1 MADNASKSTVEITGD
16 IVAAYLGNNTI
27 GAAQLPELI
36 EAVHKSLRSISDA
49 PAAAGEAPAPDA
61 SVEGKRGPGRPRKA
75 DPQGTAAP
83 EAAPAKTSRR
93 PGRRPAIPRF
103 PSLRHH
109 ARLHRLPRGREAAQ
123 NAETHLN
130 TNYGMT
136 PAAYRQKWGLPPDYP
151 MWRRTTRSGVP
162 RPPSGS
168 AWGGRDFGAGP
179 QNPADR
185 LSRGPGSGA
194 APTFRNAGWRRFP
207 RGRLVAP
214 NGAPGADAGRAA
226 ASKREPG
233 TYART

>member
-49 PAAAGEAPAPDA
+49 PVAAEEAPAPDA

-83 EAAPAKTSRR
+83 EAVPAKTSRR
-93 PGRRPAIPRF
+93 PGRPAGDPAVPVAASITPDYIVC
-103 PSLRHH
+103 LEDGK
-109 ARLHRLPRGREAAQ
+109 RLKMLKRY
-123 NAETHLN
+123 LN

-151 MWRRTTRSGVP
+151 M
-162 RPPSGS
+162 
-168 AWGGRDFGAGP
+168 
-179 QNPADR
+179 
-185 LSRGPGSGA
+185 
-194 APTFRNAGWRRFP
+194 
-207 RGRLVAP
+207 VAE
-214 NGAPGADAGRAA
+214 NY
-226 ASKREPG
+226 SKRRSEAAKRFG
-233 TYART
+233 LGRKGFRRRSAESS